1 MIYLIYVLL
10 ILLITF
16 IPTINNK
23 HKIRLS
29 ILVNNNISKIL
40 ILLITLFLLLEN
52 YTFGILLL
60 ILYFI
65 ILNYKLDDIEGF
77 KAYFNK
83 KKIY

>member
-1 MIYLIYVLL
+1 MMYLIYVLL

-16 IPTINNK
+16 IPNINNK

-77 KAYFNK
+77 KAYFN
-83 KKIY
+83 

>member
-1 MIYLIYVLL
+1 MYLIYVLL

-16 IPTINNK
+16 IPNINNK

-77 KAYFNK
+77 KAYFN
-83 KKIY
+83 